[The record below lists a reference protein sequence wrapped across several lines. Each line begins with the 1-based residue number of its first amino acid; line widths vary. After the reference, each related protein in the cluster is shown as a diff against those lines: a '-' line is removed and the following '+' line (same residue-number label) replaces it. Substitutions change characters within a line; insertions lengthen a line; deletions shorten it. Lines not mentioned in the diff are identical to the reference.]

1 MEKKEKYHRIITGG
15 IVAAIVFFAIAGV
28 TLFGDDKSLEG
39 DYSDTIAI
47 IVSVFLS
54 IWCVYI
60 DYRIQLDNVRRI
72 TRSIFFVGGGWIL
85 MRYLKRLLIFSPVV
99 SRYLTYLY
107 SAPMLVISLLYFVLF
122 FEIFFGNFKQK
133 KAIYWTVLSAC
144 LLLFIA
150 VLTNDVHSGYIY
162 FPRGNEN
169 VAYYVYRP
177 LYYVMIMYCY
187 ALIFLAMVLF
197 VVGTAKRNGYAKMVS
212 PIIVGTG
219 LFLYYVLYVSA
230 YQVIE
235 NIPLANDS
243 VTVTLL
249 FAAGILE
256 VCMQCG
262 LIQNSG
268 KYTEYLSKSM
278 VSLCIT
284 DDANRIIYKT
294 RDFNERELNGK
305 RDPDIVFYE
314 KDISG
319 GKVVIR
325 EDLRKINRLR
335 RQSEKQYV
343 RLKRSNDLLARSRAI
358 REEESALRA
367 RRALYDEIENAV
379 SKKMREVEALA
390 EKLPDELTAENRAQV
405 KKLLSEIKLRIG
417 YLKQKSMLVLLA
429 KTDDVLPEAQFR
441 MMADVIKADVRS
453 VGDFTVAFTIICGR
467 TVPVTFALAFNDFVE
482 NIAERFAF
490 SHAAI
495 FVTANS
501 EKNFCVASIES
512 EKSIGDDSV
521 IPSDYGYEILT
532 TSEDGEYRITMRKE
546 ARV

>member
-107 SAPMLVISLLYFVLF
+107 SAPMLVMSLLYFVLF

-133 KAIYWTVLSAC
+133 KAIYWAVLSAC
-144 LLLFIA
+144 LLIFIA
-150 VLTNDVHSGYIY
+150 VLTNDVHSGYMY

-177 LYYVMIMYCY
+177 LYYVMIIYCY
-187 ALIFLAMVLF
+187 ALILLAMVLF

-284 DDANRIIYKT
+284 DDTNRIIYKT

-405 KKLLSEIKLRIG
+405 KKLLSGIKLRIG

-546 ARV
+546 ARI